1 MDKWLAPAE
10 AVHLTAA
17 AYKSCYLA
25 TTTKVRQSVD
35 DLYKL
40 LQGDKQNLQFML
52 IPNPEFGMTVSLSS
66 KIDASFRSLR
76 PTHKRDVALTNNPKK
91 ER

>member
-1 MDKWLAPAE
+1 MRLTANRLFRSKNYTMDKWLAPAE

-35 DLYKL
+35 DLY
-40 LQGDKQNLQFML
+40 
-52 IPNPEFGMTVSLSS
+52 
-66 KIDASFRSLR
+66 
-76 PTHKRDVALTNNPKK
+76 
-91 ER
+91 